1 MKQANDVF
9 IIDCIMRTHNAPQ
22 SINWLLAWAVKIPDI
37 LLSLS
42 PSNVSLDES
51 VPMGITSLL
60 WKKDTFLHIWKI
72 KIDRIK
78 NLYSIFNGEYHTLIT
93 VNVVYV

>member
-9 IIDCIMRTHNAPQ
+9 IINCIMRTHNAPQ
-22 SINWLLAWAVKIPDI
+22 SINWLLAWAVQIPDI
-37 LLSLS
+37 LLSIS

-78 NLYSIFNGEYHTLIT
+78 IYIAYSTEYHTLIT